1 MSNKNKIYISGALMY
16 LVASCAGLVIN
27 HYWLVLIASMLI
39 SIYVSN
45 IVFDKNGDREIYNTM
60 KFDWISIFA
69 FAGVELVLTF
79 AISLLS
85 LPLVGLVGYLN
96 LTAQICGYLF
106 IGYAAVRFA
115 LDYTEVY
122 SFVKKLL
129 TKRNNN
135 NVVVTPEVKQEITK
149 VEEVIE
155 QETQKEAFETVEDVE
170 EVITEPEVVAIE
182 YKKEEK
188 QVINTP
194 YMEEE
199 I

>member
-1 MSNKNKIYISGALMY
+1 
-16 LVASCAGLVIN
+16 
-27 HYWLVLIASMLI
+27 MLI

-45 IVFDKNGDREIYNTM
+45 IVFEKNGDKEIYNTM

-85 LPLVGLVGYLN
+85 LPLAGFVGYLN

-106 IGYAAVRFA
+106 LGYAAVRFA

-122 SFVKKLL
+122 NFVKKFL
-129 TKRNNN
+129 TKKKEN
-135 NVVVTPEVKQEITK
+135 NVVVTPEVKQETTK
-149 VEEVIE
+149 IEEVIQE
-155 QETQKEAFETVEDVE
+155 ETQKEVLETVEEIE
-170 EVITEPEVVAIE
+170 EVIAEPEVVAIE

-188 QVINTP
+188 QIIATP